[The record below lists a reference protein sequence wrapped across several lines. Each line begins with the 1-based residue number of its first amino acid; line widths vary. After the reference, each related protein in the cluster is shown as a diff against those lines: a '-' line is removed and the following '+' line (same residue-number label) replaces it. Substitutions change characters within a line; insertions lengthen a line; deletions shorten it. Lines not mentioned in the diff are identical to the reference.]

1 MPKHLQ
7 VCPICTQPNFPDLFL
22 IIIFLSLFLIF
33 LESFVQS
40 CSPPKPI
47 CICIANIHFHFGFM
61 CLPSLLI
68 GFGSFPNVQSVPR
81 NNYIPEE
88 ICMNF
93 VTDFDSSAST
103 STTWQWYFIACERRL
118 IQSKMSAGHRI
129 WKSER
134 EGDRERARA
143 REREREYIVALRQ
156 EIWCVFRELGFHYN
170 VHINSCTVLCTSF
183 PTIFIYSV
191 LLLWHV
197 PL

>member
-1 MPKHLQ
+1 MPKQ
-7 VCPICTQPNFPDLFL
+7 YACPICIQPNFPNLFLL
-22 IIIFLSLFLIF
+22 IIIFLSLFAIF

-81 NNYIPEE
+81 NNYIPDE

-118 IQSKMSAGHRI
+118 IQSEMSAGHCT
-129 WKSER
+129 WKSNR
-134 EGDRERARA
+134 EGDREREK
-143 REREREYIVALRQ
+143 ERKR
-156 EIWCVFRELGFHYN
+156 
-170 VHINSCTVLCTSF
+170 VHCCLKTRDMMCLQRIRISLQRS
-183 PTIFIYSV
+183 
-191 LLLWHV
+191 H
-197 PL
+197 